1 MSIAEQKILVEKAK
15 VRVSRETAY
24 NALMAGE
31 SMFSAEIAESIC
43 LQIAQGKSLRQIC
56 EVEGMPAPSTVC
68 FWIQREDLAP
78 GFAEQYARARKSQAE
93 LMLDEILTL
102 ADDKT
107 EDSNSRRL
115 RVDTRKWIMSKV
127 LPKIYGDA
135 MQLKHA
141 DHEGNAMH
149 VKVTRVKGRED

>member
-1 MSIAEQKILVEKAK
+1 
-15 VRVSRETAY
+15 
-24 NALMAGE
+24 
-31 SMFSAEIAESIC
+31 
-43 LQIAQGKSLRQIC
+43 
-56 EVEGMPAPSTVC
+56 
-68 FWIQREDLAP
+68 
-78 GFAEQYARARKSQAE
+78 
-93 LMLDEILTL
+93 MLDEILTL